1 MHLESKPDC
10 SQLWCQSSWSN
21 VISRRLY
28 LPPWKSVLALQL
40 MRDRFIPAQERATY
54 HRLAKVLLPGKR
66 YTVHCTIARLTEEI
80 PGTGLSCVV
89 PTPAEA
95 AAVCVFRCRPLP
107 LRRALTGTACQ
118 ILRSAASADPRPDR
132 GAASTPDPGPQPT
145 GSRSSAPASPKGL
158 QRCHQPVNPER
169 FSAYKSTSQLADIQ
183 LWVGT

>member
-1 MHLESKPDC
+1 MSCMPH
-10 SQLWCQSSWSN
+10 
-21 VISRRLY
+21 RRVTSGGRLGY
-28 LPPWKSVLALQL
+28 NLALACCQDEESHGCTSSL
-40 MRDRFIPAQERATY
+40 RHDSQ
-54 HRLAKVLLPGKR
+54 K
-66 YTVHCTIARLTEEI
+66 VHCTTARLTEEV

-145 GSRSSAPASPKGL
+145 GGRSNAPASPKGL

-169 FSAYKSTSQLADIQ
+169 SGADMTTDEVCDIQ
-183 LWVGT
+183 LWVGECEHLWSVIRSG